1 MFLTLTSR
9 RSLLR
14 AGLMLIPVFIVL
26 WYFPYISNGIRLAT
40 TLVFGL
46 LLAGALALV
55 WKWPLFRWTLIAVY
69 AGGAIFLLL
78 PSPLPPNRTA
88 LRTSYVESMQA
99 YTGCRY
105 YWGGEGWFGID
116 CSGLMR
122 KGLEDALAK
131 QGFATGNPAMVRE
144 SLALYEIDATA
155 RALGEGYGGRTET
168 VTTCR
173 SLNTLDH
180 ALLQPG
186 DLAVTDSGLHV
197 MAYLGDKRWIGA
209 DPGEGRVTVFT
220 IPEEKSGWF
229 HTPMKIVRWKILQ
242 DAPRR

>member
-1 MFLTLTSR
+1 MFLTLASR
-9 RSLLR
+9 RGLLR

-55 WKWPLFRWTLIAVY
+55 WKRPLLRWTLIVVY
-69 AGGAIFLLL
+69 AGMAIFLLL
-78 PSPLPPNRTA
+78 PSSPPLDRTA
-88 LRTSYVESMQA
+88 LRSSYVESMQA

-105 YWGGEGWFGID
+105 FWGGEGWFGID
-116 CSGLMR
+116 CSGLVR

-131 QGFATGNPAMVRE
+131 QGFATANPAMVRE

-168 VTTCR
+168 VT
-173 SLNTLDH
+173 LDH

-186 DLAVTDSGLHV
+186 DLAVTDSGVHV

-220 IPEEKSGWF
+220 IPVELNGWF
-229 HTPMKIVRWKILQ
+229 NTPMKIVRWKILQ
-242 DAPRR
+242 DPPQR